1 MSEKYN
7 KSKRTF
13 TSLVRRP
20 YQDAIAVLLKTYD
33 YHRHM
38 AMHGVDSALQNKQAE
53 VLRTYM
59 IDLKDYIVKLENE
72 RRLEHENTQ
81 T

>member
-1 MSEKYN
+1 
-7 KSKRTF
+7 
-13 TSLVRRP
+13 
-20 YQDAIAVLLKTYD
+20 
-33 YHRHM
+33 M
-38 AMHGVDSALQNKQAE
+38 AMHGVDSAWHNKQAE

>member
-33 YHRHM
+33 YHREM
-38 AMHGVDSALQNKQAE
+38 SMKGYDSNWHNKQAE
-53 VLRTYM
+53 VLRTYL

-72 RRLEHENTQ
+72 RRLERKDTET
-81 T
+81 

>member
-1 MSEKYN
+1 MAYKQNNPLSRQKWGGN
-7 KSKRTF
+7 K
-13 TSLVRRP
+13 
-20 YQDAIAVLLKTYD
+20 DD

-38 AMHGVDSALQNKQAE
+38 AMHGVDSAWHNKQAE